1 MKRKISNAELKGL
14 RNKIRFFYM
23 NLLMLLMLSCPV
35 YASTVGEPV
44 LVSGTRKLLA
54 VITGV
59 LTGLVATVGI
69 VKASTVGMKWINASP
84 DEKPKHQKE
93 LVQVIIAIIVTL
105 TIGSTITYIVGFYGA

>member
-1 MKRKISNAELKGL
+1 MKRKLRNTRLKEL
-14 RNKIRFFYM
+14 RNKSRFFCM
-23 NLLMLLMLSCPV
+23 NLIMLLMISCPV

-44 LVSGTRKLLA
+44 LVSGSRKLLA

-59 LTGLVATVGI
+59 LTGFVATVGI

-84 DEKPKHQKE
+84 DEKPKYQKE